1 MTPRLPW
8 GPLESLV
15 DARLYRAD
23 LALTDV
29 NRAVL
34 LGTNRTQIARWRRYG
49 VRPVHAEQ
57 CAEAIGFIA
66 YEIWPSLLADAI
78 TDLEAECAAPDCA
91 TRFVRGP
98 KHPHQRFCSKACRQ
112 RVHHRMRYSE
122 DPAHRQRRIDRQ
134 REYDRLVRE
143 AKARRAG
150 RRAA

>member
-29 NRAVL
+29 NRGVL
-34 LGTNRTQIARWRRYG
+34 LGTNRTQIARWRRDG
-49 VRPVHAEQ
+49 ILPDRAEA
-57 CAEAIGFIA
+57 CAERLGFLP
-66 YEIWPSLLADAI
+66 YEIYPSLLSEAI
-78 TDLEAECAAPDCA
+78 AAMTVACAAPDCPV
-91 TRFVRGP
+91 TFVHKHRG
-98 KHPHQRFCSKACRQ
+98 
-112 RVHHRMRYSE
+112 
-122 DPAHRQRRIDRQ
+122 AHRRYCCDTCRDRTNARRRYQSMPDVAAAKRQ
-134 REYDRLVRE
+134 KVREYDRMVRE